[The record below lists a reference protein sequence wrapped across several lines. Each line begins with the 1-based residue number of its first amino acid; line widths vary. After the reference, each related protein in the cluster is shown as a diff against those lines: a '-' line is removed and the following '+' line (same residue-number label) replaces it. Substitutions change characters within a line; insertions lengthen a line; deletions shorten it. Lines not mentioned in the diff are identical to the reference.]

1 MLTPRP
7 PPHLAVSPSQEVCK
21 LCEEHMPEWADG
33 AWTDPRAEYHY
44 EDAHAFIKADER
56 MYDVI
61 IMDIADP
68 IEAGPGICLY
78 TEEFYKFAATRL
90 SPGGVLVTQ
99 SSPGGICNSHECFST
114 IYQTLRTA
122 FDVVVPYTADVPS
135 FGSNWG
141 FNLAF
146 NLPGNDHRVATGFE
160 ATGED
165 RAAKSAEAGV
175 AAQEAVTRKP
185 SEQVD
190 ALIEERITGG
200 EAALAFLDGVSWHG
214 LFGVP
219 KQVRKTL
226 KEEKRIMSVANP
238 VFMY

>member
-1 MLTPRP
+1 
-7 PPHLAVSPSQEVCK
+7 
-21 LCEEHMPEWADG
+21 MPEWADG

-44 EDAHAFIKADER
+44 EDAHAFIKADDR

-99 SSPGGICNSHECFST
+99 SGPGGMANAHECFST
-114 IYQTLRTA
+114 IHQTLRTA
-122 FDVVVPYTADVPS
+122 FDVVVPYTADVAS

-146 NLPGNDHRVATGFE
+146 NMPGSEHTVPTGFE

-165 RAAKSAEAGV
+165 RAVKAGEAGV
-175 AAQEAVTRKP
+175 AAQQAVTTKP
-185 SEQVD
+185 CAEVD
-190 ALIEERITGG
+190 ALIEERIAGG
-200 EAALAFLDGVSWHG
+200 ADALEFLDGVSWHG
-214 LFGVP
+214 IMGIP
-219 KQVRKTL
+219 KQVRKCL
-226 KEEKRIMSVANP
+226 REEERHMSVANP